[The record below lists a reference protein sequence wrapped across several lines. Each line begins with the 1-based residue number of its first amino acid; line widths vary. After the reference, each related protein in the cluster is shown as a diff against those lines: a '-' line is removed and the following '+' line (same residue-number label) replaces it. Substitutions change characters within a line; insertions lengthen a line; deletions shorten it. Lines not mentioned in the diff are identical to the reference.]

1 MVLAF
6 DNAGSFAKAV
16 YGDASSQH
24 VGTNGAI
31 ATSNPS
37 TTMKGGRNRSRRN
50 QNGNRNRSR
59 RNQTGNRNRSRRNQT
74 GGRNNSRRNNSR
86 RQRGGK

>member
-6 DNAGSFAKAV
+6 DSTGNFGKAV

-24 VGTNGAI
+24 AGQNGAI

-37 TTMKGGRNRSRRN
+37 TTMKGGRNRSRR
-50 QNGNRNRSR
+50 QQRSR
-59 RNQTGNRNRSRRNQT
+59 RQ
-74 GGRNNSRRNNSR
+74 

>member
-6 DNAGSFAKAV
+6 DSTGNFGKAV

-24 VGTNGAI
+24 AGQNGAI
-31 ATSNPS
+31 STSNPS

-50 QNGNRNRSR
+50 SRRNQNGNRNQ
-59 RNQTGNRNRSRRNQT
+59 N
-74 GGRNNSRRNNSR
+74 GGRNSRRQRQSRRQQRSR

>member
-50 QNGNRNRSR
+50 QNGNRNQNGGRNNSR
-59 RNQTGNRNRSRRNQT
+59 
-74 GGRNNSRRNNSR
+74 RNNSRRNNSR

>member
-6 DNAGSFAKAV
+6 DSTGSFAKAV

-24 VGTNGAI
+24 AGQNGAI
-31 ATSNPS
+31 ATSSPSVS
-37 TTMKGGRNRSRRN
+37 TTMKGGRRKQSKKQRHSKKQR
-50 QNGNRNRSR
+50 QSKRQR
-59 RNQTGNRNRSRRNQT
+59 Q
-74 GGRNNSRRNNSR
+74 SR

>member
-6 DNAGSFAKAV
+6 DSTGSFAKAV

-24 VGTNGAI
+24 AGQNGAI

-37 TTMKGGRNRSRRN
+37 SMKGGRRRSRR
-50 QNGNRNRSR
+50 QQRSR
-59 RNQTGNRNRSRRNQT
+59 KQQQSRRQQQ
-74 GGRNNSRRNNSR
+74 SRKQ

>member
-6 DNAGSFAKAV
+6 DSTGNFGKAV

-24 VGTNGAI
+24 AGQNGAI
-31 ATSNPS
+31 STSNPS

-50 QNGNRNRSR
+50 RSRRNSRRNQNGNRNQ
-59 RNQTGNRNRSRRNQT
+59 N
-74 GGRNNSRRNNSR
+74 GGRNSRRQQRSR

>member
-6 DNAGSFAKAV
+6 DSTGSFAKAV

-24 VGTNGAI
+24 AGQNGAI

-37 TTMKGGRNRSRRN
+37 STTMKGGRHRQQRSRR
-50 QNGNRNRSR
+50 QNKKQRHSKKQRQSKR
-59 RNQTGNRNRSRRNQT
+59 QRQ
-74 GGRNNSRRNNSR
+74 SR